1 MPETER
7 PEDRRPEAAPV
18 PTRRPARPFVPNTLA
33 PKPAKRFRSRLRW
46 LALGLLALC
55 ALGAGL
61 GFWFWKFTTHTS
73 QNTVTVQIPK
83 GANLRQVS
91 ALLAEKGLAPKD
103 FRCLLWLRF
112 SGLAGQL
119 KAGEYRFAPGMTP
132 PEVLRKIARG
142 EVDRHPVTVVE
153 GWRLEQIATVFAAGG
168 YADAAEFL
176 RLCRDPAFVRELGL
190 KVDNLEG
197 YLFPETYFMDKGQK
211 EKALIRRMVRQFQ
224 QVWKGLSGVEQ
235 SGLTQHEIVTLA
247 SVVEKE
253 TGKASERPLV
263 ARVFLNRLKLGM
275 PLQSDPTVIYGLGA
289 DWRGRLRKADL
300 RQPTPHNTY
309 VIKGLPPGPIC
320 SPGKAALEAVLHPAD
335 SEALYFVSRND
346 GSHVF
351 SRTLAEHNRAVNQFQ
366 RGKHT
371 PGAAEGTGSASPKT
385 DAKATEKTT
394 VSADNAL
401 SKDNAKAT
409 ESAGN
414 ASSKP
419 GAEQAAPTGSS
430 TESGQTPKPQA
441 GQ

>member
-1 MPETER
+1 MPDER
-7 PEDRRPEAAPV
+7 PEN
-18 PTRRPARPFVPNTLA
+18 RRPARPFVPNTLGFR
-33 PKPAKRFRSRLRW
+33 PAKRFRPRLRW

-83 GANLRQVS
+83 GANLHQIS

-103 FRCLLWLRF
+103 FRCLLWLRL

-119 KAGEYRFAPGMTP
+119 KAGEYRFAAGMTP

-153 GWRLEQIATVFAAGG
+153 GLRLEQIAAAFAAGG

-176 RLCRDPAFVRELGL
+176 RLCRDPAFVRELGIQA
-190 KVDNLEG
+190 DNLEG
-197 YLFPETYFMDKGQK
+197 YLFPETYFMDNGQK

-366 RGKHT
+366 RGKT
-371 PGAAEGTGSASPKT
+371 KPAPKEESAGSAGSASSSPAKT
-385 DAKATEKTT
+385 SVPAAE
-394 VSADNAL
+394 SAD
-401 SKDNAKAT
+401 
-409 ESAGN
+409 
-414 ASSKP
+414 
-419 GAEQAAPTGSS
+419 QGSS
-430 TESGQTPKPQA
+430 AKTSAPPSPGTGDSAESDQTPKPQS
-441 GQ
+441 GP